1 MILSREDQVQ
11 SIRYSVRLNL
21 LTERLEGQLEINSNK
36 LFSTPSGMLSPK
48 QISTLVKTL
57 QLPNFTL
64 NNNGESKTT

>member
-11 SIRYSVRLNL
+11 SIRYSVRLKV